1 MSKSFAAGANNST
14 HLSSAP
20 VLPGPRDRAAPACAV
35 FAGATILRYAAF
47 AASWSVIGTAI
58 FGGGG
63 AGLTT
68 WALLLAATIPLAAL
82 AEAAEGRTAI
92 ALGAQLRRRT
102 LRGALAL
109 DPSWVRREG
118 PGRII
123 GRAMEVDA
131 IARLAAGG
139 GLGAV
144 TLAIELGVAA
154 VALAATAPGRAAAIP
169 LAAVLVAAGVNVGA
183 RGQAPAR
190 LDARAAVADR
200 RAARG
205 DRGPAHAPR
214 AGRRRRRGR
223 APGGWTTTPASAR
236 APTGRSRCSPA
247 RCRGVALAG
256 GLAGIALAGDLDR
269 PGDIALALGGVLL
282 ASQALRRLAVAVET
296 LTSAALARQRAR
308 ADPAGRAGHRRRR
321 RHDGAHAGPPRRA
334 RRRRPARARPVRAAR
349 ASAASCATSTSSSQA
364 GDRAVLAGASGAGK
378 STLATALAGIL
389 PASRTDTSASTARVA
404 GRPRL
409 ARPRRPRP
417 PARRQPRPARAGR
430 LQPAHGPR
438 LAGQRATTSPRRP
451 RSAPSSGSVRSWQR
465 MPAGLGQTVGET
477 GWRLSQGERARL
489 CLARALLAD
498 HDVLILDEPL
508 GALDPQT
515 ARTVLAV
522 ARRRARTL
530 VVISQE

>member
-1 MSKSFAAGANNST
+1 
-14 HLSSAP
+14 
-20 VLPGPRDRAAPACAV
+20 V
-35 FAGATILRYAAF
+35 FAGATILRYVAF

-58 FGGGG
+58 FSGGG

-154 VALAATAPGRAAAIP
+154 VALGSSAPGRAAAIP
-169 LAAVLVAAGVNVGA
+169 LSAVLAAAGFTAALAVKRRRA
-183 RGQAPAR
+183 WTSAR
-190 LDARAAVADR
+190 LSQTDELLEAIAGQRTRLVQGDDDAET
-200 RAARG
+200 
-205 DRGPAHAPR
+205 R
-214 AGRRRRRGR
+214 AGRLAAYARLG
-223 APGGWTTTPASAR
+223 AR
-236 APTGRSRCSPA
+236 ADRPLALLAGALPRL
-247 RCRGVALAG
+247 ALAG

-296 LTSAALARQRAR
+296 LTSAVLARQALAPILRAERESAR
-308 ADPAGRAGHRRRR
+308 APA
-321 RHDGAHAGPPRRA
+321 PPPSA
-334 RRRRPARARPVRAAR
+334 APRPAHDVAAGMLRVRGLSVQRGGRSVLHDIDLDLAP
-349 ASAASCATSTSSSQA
+349 
-364 GDRAVLAGASGAGK
+364 GERAVLAGASGAGK
-378 STLATALAGIL
+378 STLATALAGIMPATRGHVGL
-389 PASRTDTSASTARVA
+389 DGGQPTDAGWRERVGLVPQHGDNHVLLAPVAFNLLMGRGWPASEEDLAEAVA
-404 GRPRL
+404 VCTELGLGPVL
-409 ARPRRPRP
+409 A
-417 PARRQPRPARAGR
+417 
-430 LQPAHGPR
+430 
-438 LAGQRATTSPRRP
+438 
-451 RSAPSSGSVRSWQR
+451 R
-465 MPAGLGQTVGET
+465 MPAGLGQTIGET

>member
-1 MSKSFAAGANNST
+1 M
-14 HLSSAP
+14 
-20 VLPGPRDRAAPACAV
+20 
-35 FAGATILRYAAF
+35 
-47 AASWSVIGTAI
+47 
-58 FGGGG
+58 
-63 AGLTT
+63 
-68 WALLLAATIPLAAL
+68 
-82 AEAAEGRTAI
+82 
-92 ALGAQLRRRT
+92 
-102 LRGALAL
+102 
-109 DPSWVRREG
+109 RREG

-169 LAAVLVAAGVNVGA
+169 LAAVLVAAGVTSALAIKRRRAWTRARLSQTDELLEAIAGQRTRLVQGDDDAAARARRLDDYARLGA
-183 RGQAPAR
+183 R
-190 LDARAAVADR
+190 ADR
-200 RAARG
+200 PFALLAG
-205 DRGPAHAPR
+205 ALPR
-214 AGRRRRRGR
+214 
-223 APGGWTTTPASAR
+223 
-236 APTGRSRCSPA
+236 
-247 RCRGVALAG
+247 VALAG

-296 LTSAALARQRAR
+296 LTSAALARRALEPILRAEPTNAPAAPPSSDAAADGTLRVRGLSVQRA
-308 ADPAGRAGHRRRR
+308 GRSVLR
-321 RHDGAHAGPPRRA
+321 D
-334 RRRRPARARPVRAAR
+334 VDLDL
-349 ASAASCATSTSSSQA
+349 AS

-389 PASRTDTSASTARVA
+389 PVAHGHVGLDGAVA
-404 GRPRL
+404 GDPGWRDRVGLVPQHGDNHVLL
-409 ARPRRPRP
+409 APVAFNLLMGRGW
-417 PARRQPRPARAGR
+417 PATERDLAEAGEICAE
-430 LQPAHGPR
+430 LGLGPV
-438 LAGQRATTSPRRP
+438 LA
-451 RSAPSSGSVRSWQR
+451 R

-489 CLARALLAD
+489 CVARALLAD